1 MKKYCLAMLVTWDNR
16 YERTRNYKKLKPV
29 KAKIANTKVNGAG
42 MLL

>member
-1 MKKYCLAMLVTWDNR
+1 MNAQET
-16 YERTRNYKKLKPV
+16 TKKLKPV